1 MRVLKLVRKFSLIVQ
16 YYIKSNWD
24 DVKAQLKRIVFSYH
38 RSEERAQ
45 VLGRV
50 TVLTYH
56 ALIVYILSLR
66 LVYHEKR
73 YRGFL
78 FDFSGAISLVS
89 FELTSLKAAI
99 YRDFFQGPLKQQ
111 E

>member
-1 MRVLKLVRKFSLIVQ
+1 MRFLKLVRKFSLIVQ

-73 YRGFL
+73 LYI
-78 FDFSGAISLVS
+78 FSISCHKKYS
-89 FELTSLKAAI
+89 GQHNQFEIRAVYDGKF
-99 YRDFFQGPLKQQ
+99 R
-111 E
+111 